1 MWHILTTELK
11 RKMKEYLEKLKYAK
25 TESEV
30 DGILDEIVPI
40 LKSHGVSPTE
50 IMMYFKMGGN
60 DFDFVPKTQDHRM
73 TNSNAGKAQIILQ
86 KLMAKLKN

>member
-1 MWHILTTELK
+1 
-11 RKMKEYLEKLKYAK
+11 MKEYLERLKYAK

-30 DGILDEIVPI
+30 DIILDEIVPI
-40 LKSHGVSPTE
+40 LKSRGVSPTE
-50 IMMYFKMGGN
+50 IIMYFKMGGGN